1 MIEKI
6 KRIIKKLFGREM
18 PKFAKVGEN
27 FHAATDCIFNSPSMM
42 EFGDDCS
49 IGPHGVLYSIYKKII
64 FGNHVMIGPGVTIV
78 SGDHNIRKIGVPIS
92 KNQEKEPEDDADIII
107 EDDVW
112 IGANVT
118 ILKGVTIGRGS
129 VIGAGAVL
137 IKSVPP
143 YGVYGGVPA
152 KMINIRFTVPQIIEH
167 EKLLYEENI
176 RLTEEKL
183 QHISDFKK

>member
-1 MIEKI
+1 
-6 KRIIKKLFGREM
+6 
-18 PKFAKVGEN
+18 
-27 FHAATDCIFNSPSMM
+27 M

-64 FGNHVMIGPGVTIV
+64 FGNHVMVGPGVTIV

-92 KNQEKEPEDDADIII
+92 LNEEKQPGDDADILI

-129 VIGAGAVL
+129 VIAAGAIVTR
-137 IKSVPP
+137 SVPP
-143 YGVYGGVPA
+143 YGIYGGIPA
-152 KMINIRFTVPQIIEH
+152 KMINIRFTIPQIVEH
-167 EKLLYEENI
+167 EKILYEAEK
-176 RLTEEKL
+176 RLRIEEL
-183 QHISDFKK
+183 QHIANFQKLDTGSSR